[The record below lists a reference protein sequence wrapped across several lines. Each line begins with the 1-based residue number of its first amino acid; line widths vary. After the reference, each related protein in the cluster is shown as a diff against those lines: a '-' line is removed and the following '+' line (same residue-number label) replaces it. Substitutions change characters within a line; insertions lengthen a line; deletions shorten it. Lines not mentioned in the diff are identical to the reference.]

1 MPIDRK
7 ATLLGFSVVSFL
19 AGLYF
24 CLTFDKK
31 EAFTKANA
39 KTSDTGCPDLLVRRG
54 ASLLLYNT
62 KTPDADPIPFYNLD
76 EYINY
81 LDIQR
86 KKGVICP
93 ILFLQYETT
102 TQGTEVY
109 RMRPSPFDLQA
120 GIPETAAS
128 SITQLGGKP
137 V

>member
-7 ATLLGFSVVSFL
+7 ATLLGFSVISFL

-31 EAFTKANA
+31 EAFTKSN
-39 KTSDTGCPDLLVRRG
+39 SSSSCPDLLVRRG

-86 KKGVICP
+86 KNGKICP

-102 TQGTEVY
+102 AQGTEVY
-109 RMRPSPFDLQA
+109 SMRPSPFDLQA
-120 GIPETAAS
+120 GIP
-128 SITQLGGKP
+128 
-137 V
+137 